1 MDSHAPARTD
11 EHLEATRA
19 YYDEF
24 AARYED
30 KRGGRDP
37 GGYHDLVDD
46 LEIEFVRRFSTDRDV
61 LEVGCGTGLLLER
74 IARFARSTKGIDLS
88 DGMLEK
94 ARTRGLDVTLG
105 SATDLPF
112 DDATFD
118 VACSFKVLPHVRD
131 IERALGEMTRVV
143 RPGGTVVIELYN
155 PFSLRGLVKN
165 LLPAGAISDRT
176 KESAVYTRFDNPF
189 RVEDLVPRR
198 LRLLASRGVRIVTP
212 AAVVMRL
219 PFIGR
224 VFDRAERALCDT
236 PLRYFGGFWIGAFEK
251 T

>member
-1 MDSHAPARTD
+1 MNDSAAAPND
-11 EHLEATRA
+11 EHLQATRA

-46 LEIEFVRRFSTDRDV
+46 LEVEFVERFAKQRDV

-74 IARFARSTKGIDLS
+74 IARFARSAKGIDLS

-94 ARTRGLDVTLG
+94 ARQRGLDVTLG

-112 DDATFD
+112 ADASFD

-131 IERALGEMTRVV
+131 IEKALNEMARVV

-155 PFSLRGLVKN
+155 PFSMRGFVKN
-165 LLPAGAISDRT
+165 FLPAGAISDRT

-189 RVEDLVPRR
+189 RVVDLVPKN
-198 LRLLASRGVRIVTP
+198 LRQIDARGVRIVTP
-212 AAVVMRL
+212 AAVVMKL
-219 PFIGR
+219 PIVGR
-224 VFDRAERALCDT
+224 VLGRAERMLCDS
-236 PLRYFGGFWIGAFEK
+236 PLRYFGGFWIGAFER

>member
-1 MDSHAPARTD
+1 MDSHASGHTD

-46 LEIEFVRRFSTDRDV
+46 LEIDFLRRFGTDRDV

-74 IARFARSTKGIDLS
+74 IARFARSAKGIDLS

-94 ARTRGLDVTLG
+94 ARARGLDVARG

-112 DDATFD
+112 ADASFD

-131 IERALGEMTRVV
+131 IDRALTEMSRVV

-155 PFSLRGLVKN
+155 PYSLRGLVKN
-165 LLPAGAISDRT
+165 LLPAGAISDKT
-176 KESAVYTRFDNPF
+176 KENAVYTRFDSPF
-189 RVEDLVPRR
+189 QVSAMVPRALR
-198 LRLLASRGVRIVTP
+198 LRASRGIRIVTP
-212 AAVVMRL
+212 AAIAMRL
-219 PFIGR
+219 PVIGR
-224 VFDRAERALCDT
+224 VLDRAERALCDS
-236 PLRYFGGFWIGAFEK
+236 PLRHFGGFWIAALEK
-251 T
+251 A